1 VAIRFVAG
9 KKYKQEY
16 YINLMNA
23 KVSIARLSIVSNTL
37 LILMKLG
44 VGLISGSVSI
54 MSEAIH
60 SSMDLIAAVIAFFSV
75 RVSDN
80 PPDSRHPYGHGK
92 IENIS
97 GVIESL
103 LIFLAA
109 IWIIIEAVKKLVGE
123 KIELDSI
130 ALGSLVMLISA
141 IANIFVSRKL
151 YKVARSTNSIALEAD
166 ALHLKT
172 DVYTSLGVS
181 IGLGLIAITG
191 INWLDP
197 VIAILVAL
205 FIIKEAYH
213 LLRKAF
219 TPLIDTAW
227 NNDEII
233 ELEKRLTGLDVS
245 YHDLRTRVAGN
256 YRFIDIH
263 IQIPENETVGSAHR
277 YCDKIENELRSV
289 YENLT
294 VTIHVEPS

>member
-1 VAIRFVAG
+1 
-9 KKYKQEY
+9 
-16 YINLMNA
+16 MNA

-37 LILMKLG
+37 LIIMKLA
-44 VGLISGSVSI
+44 VGIISGSVSI
-54 MSEAIH
+54 LSEAIH

-103 LIFLAA
+103 LIFIAA
-109 IWIIIEAVKKLVGE
+109 IWIIVEAVRKLLGE
-123 KIELDSI
+123 KIVLESI
-130 ALGSLVMLISA
+130 VFGSLVMLISA
-141 IANIFVSRKL
+141 IVNIFVSRKL
-151 YKVARSTNSIALEAD
+151 YKVARATKSVAIEAD

-172 DVYTSLGVS
+172 DVYTSLGVA
-181 IGLGLIAITG
+181 IGLGLIIVTR

-205 FIIKEAYH
+205 FIIWEAYH
-213 LLRKAF
+213 LLIKAF
-219 TPLIDTAW
+219 TPLLDTAW
-227 NNDEII
+227 NTNEIE
-233 ELEKRLTGLDVS
+233 ELEQKLKGLEVK
-245 YHDLRTRVAGN
+245 YHNLRTRVAGN

-263 IQIPENETVGSAHR
+263 IQIPEDVTVGSAHK
-277 YCDKIENELRSV
+277 YCDKIENELTSF
-289 YENLT
+289 YENVT

>member
-1 VAIRFVAG
+1 
-9 KKYKQEY
+9 
-16 YINLMNA
+16 MNA
-23 KVSIARLSIVSNTL
+23 KVSTARLSIVSNTL
-37 LILMKLG
+37 LILMKLAAG
-44 VGLISGSVSI
+44 IISGSVSI
-54 MSEAIH
+54 LSEAIH
-60 SSMDLIAAVIAFFSV
+60 SSMDLVAAIIAFFSV

-80 PPDSRHPYGHGK
+80 PPDTRHPYGHGK

-109 IWIIIEAVKKLVGE
+109 LWIIIEAVKKLFGE

-130 ALGSLVMLISA
+130 AIGSVVMFISA
-141 IANIFVSRKL
+141 IVNTFVSRRL
-151 YKVARSTNSIALEAD
+151 YKVAHATGSVALEAD

-172 DVYTSLGVS
+172 DIYTSLGVA
-181 IGLGLIAITG
+181 IGLGLIIITG

-205 FIIKEAYH
+205 FIIGQAYQM
-213 LLRKAF
+213 LMKAF
-219 TPLIDTAW
+219 TPLLDTAW
-227 NNDEII
+227 SNNEIE
-233 ELEKRLTGLDVS
+233 ELKKKLNSLNVS

-256 YRFIDIH
+256 YRFVDIH
-263 IQIPENETVGSAHR
+263 IQIPEYVTVGNAHK
-277 YCDKIENELRSV
+277 YCDKIEKELTTV

>member
-1 VAIRFVAG
+1 
-9 KKYKQEY
+9 
-16 YINLMNA
+16 MNA
-23 KVSIARLSIVSNTL
+23 KVSTARLSIVSNTL
-37 LILMKLG
+37 LILMKLAAG
-44 VGLISGSVSI
+44 IISGSVSI
-54 MSEAIH
+54 LSEAIH
-60 SSMDLIAAVIAFFSV
+60 SSMDLVAAIIAFFSV

-80 PPDSRHPYGHGK
+80 PPDTRHPYGHGK

-109 IWIIIEAVKKLVGE
+109 LWIIIEAVKKLFGE

-130 ALGSLVMLISA
+130 AIGSVVMFISA
-141 IANIFVSRKL
+141 IVNTFVSRRL
-151 YKVARSTNSIALEAD
+151 YKVAHATGSVALEAD

-172 DVYTSLGVS
+172 DIYTSLGVA
-181 IGLGLIAITG
+181 IGLGLIIITG

-205 FIIKEAYH
+205 FIIGQAYQM
-213 LLRKAF
+213 LMKAF
-219 TPLIDTAW
+219 TPLLDTAW
-227 NNDEII
+227 SNNEIE
-233 ELEKRLTGLDVS
+233 ELKKNLNSLNVS

-256 YRFIDIH
+256 YRFVDIH
-263 IQIPENETVGSAHR
+263 IQIPEYVTVGNAHK
-277 YCDKIENELRSV
+277 YCDKIEKELTTV